1 MDRRLMLQGLMAVCG
16 TGALAACS
24 GAEEKTVATSLG
36 GADFT
41 QTHRNFLTQ
50 LSDVIIPQT
59 DSPGA
64 LIAGAAAKVEEVITG
79 RFRSAERKKWLAGL
93 ISVHTALDLGV
104 GGDFMKAS
112 PANQANAVKKLDQMA
127 YSKGGGVSG
136 SYRALKSALAT
147 AYYLSEPG
155 ATEEL
160 RYEAV
165 PGDWKACIPFS
176 EIGRTW
182 AV

>member
-16 TGALAACS
+16 AGTLAACS
-24 GAEEKTVATSLG
+24 GAEEKSMATPPSG
-36 GADFT
+36 SANFT
-41 QTHRNFLTQ
+41 DTHRKFLAK

-64 LIAGAAAKVEEVITG
+64 LVAGASVKVEEVITNLLG
-79 RFRSAERKKWLAGL
+79 DTERKKWLSGL
-93 ISVHTALDLGV
+93 TAVHAALDKSV

-112 PANQANAVKKLDQMA
+112 VANQTNAIQKLDKAA
-127 YSKGGGVSG
+127 YNNGAAPK
-136 SYRALKSALAT
+136 SYRALKSAIAT
-147 AYYLSEPG
+147 AYYLSETG

-160 RYEAV
+160 RYEPV